1 MQPFTNHQTIHALLQ
16 WRATHQADTT
26 AFTFLVDGEA
36 TIQQLTYAQLDTQAR
51 AVGAQ
56 LQQVAAPGSR
66 ILLLYPPGLEF
77 IAAFFGCLY
86 AGMIATPAYPPHG
99 RRPSPRL
106 AAIAKRAQPALA
118 LTTTGLVQK
127 VTTQFAQDPETAQLP
142 IISSDLLVAAPAVT
156 WQPQFSPDLDAVAFL
171 QFTSGST
178 GDAKGVMISHGNI
191 MHNQR
196 VITAAFQTSAE
207 SVGVCWL
214 PLFHDMGLIGNV
226 FQPLY
231 IGATMVLMPPLAFL
245 QKPVR
250 WLQAISKYRATTI
263 AAPNFGYE
271 LCVQM
276 VKPEQC
282 AELDLRSCVLAGS
295 GAEPVRASTLARFQ
309 ERFAPYGFSPQ
320 AFYPCYGLAEATL
333 FVSGGQLGTAPVVLP
348 VNKTLLTTEH
358 RVELQADGQPMVGC
372 GQAWLAH
379 EIAIVDPDSC
389 NRLSEGQIGE
399 IWVRGPS
406 VALGYWEQPTATAET
421 FNGYLAE
428 SGEGPFMRTGDLG
441 FLHQGELFVT
451 GRRKELII
459 IRGQNHYPQDIEQT
473 VEQAHAALQPGS
485 GAAFAV
491 EVGAEERLVIVHEV
505 RRSHRNTINLAEVL
519 AEVRQAIAQEHQ
531 LQLHDL
537 VLLETGGLP
546 KTSSGKIQRRA
557 CHSSYLAGTL
567 NILGQQEV
575 KS

>member
-1 MQPFTNHQTIHALLQ
+1 MQRFANHQTIHALLH
-16 WRATHQADTT
+16 WRAVHQADVT

-36 TIQQLTYAQLDTQAR
+36 TSQQLTYAQLDAQAR
-51 AVGAQ
+51 AIGAQ
-56 LQQVAAPGSR
+56 LQQLAPPR
-66 ILLLYPPGLEF
+66 ARVLLLYPPGLEF

-86 AGMIATPAYPPHG
+86 ADMIATPAYPPHG

-106 AAIAKRAQPALA
+106 AAIAQRAEPALA
-118 LTTTGLVQK
+118 LTTTGLAQK
-127 VTTQFAQDPETAQLP
+127 VSTQFAQDPATAQLP
-142 IISSDLLVAAPAVT
+142 ILSSDLLVTAPEPTWEPQVSPAV
-156 WQPQFSPDLDAVAFL
+156 DEVAFL

-178 GDAKGVMISHGNI
+178 GDAKGVMVSHGNI
-191 MHNQR
+191 MHNQAA
-196 VITAAFQTSAE
+196 ITAAFQTSAE

-226 FQPLY
+226 FQSLY
-231 IGATMVLMPPLAFL
+231 LGATMVLMPPLAFL

-263 AAPNFGYE
+263 AAPNFAYE
-271 LCVQM
+271 LCVQT

-282 AELDLRSCVLAGS
+282 AELDLRSCVLAGV

-333 FVSGGQLGTAPVVLP
+333 LVSGGQLGAGPVVLP
-348 VNKTLLTTEH
+348 VNKTVLSTEH
-358 RVELQADGQPMVGC
+358 RVELQADGQSVVGC
-372 GQAWLAH
+372 GQAWLEH

-389 NRLSEGQIGE
+389 TRLPEGQIGE

-406 VALGYWEQPTATAET
+406 VALGYWEQPAATAET
-421 FNGYLAE
+421 FNGYLAAT
-428 SGEGPFMRTGDLG
+428 GEGPFLRTGDLG

-485 GAAFAV
+485 GAAFAI
-491 EVGAEERLVIVHEV
+491 EVGAEERLVVVHEV
-505 RRSHRNTINLAEVL
+505 RRSHRQTIDHATVL

-531 LQLHDL
+531 LQLYDL

-567 NILGQQEV
+567 NTLARQEV
-575 KS
+575 ST